1 MNDER
6 GIQCPGAWSDDGR
19 YALCFLHGFACQ
31 RLTGWPNRLRL
42 DVGGGRRPVKRRA
55 KPTRSTAELT
65 GSWRLFR
72 SVLVHVESTGCQQHP
87 QLAWP
92 PTNSCSEP
100 VCWGATFRR
109 VGMFLELLCF
119 PQRILGEGLG
129 KFSDFQECTDTAIVA
144 LEIVTLALHWENEM
158 IEARQAHFGLPGYL
172 EGPMSIR
179 LSAHICAQFAQRC
192 RTVPCSSRPLP
203 SVGLTGA
210 HRHVKFFLRVPKL
223 RGGPSGSAA

>member
-6 GIQCPGAWSDDGR
+6 GIECLGAWSDDGR

-72 SVLVHVESTGCQQHP
+72 SVLVTVESTGCQQHP

-100 VCWGATFRR
+100 V
-109 VGMFLELLCF
+109 
-119 PQRILGEGLG
+119 
-129 KFSDFQECTDTAIVA
+129 SDF
-144 LEIVTLALHWENEM
+144 
-158 IEARQAHFGLPGYL
+158 
-172 EGPMSIR
+172 
-179 LSAHICAQFAQRC
+179 LSGNLD
-192 RTVPCSSRPLP
+192 S
-203 SVGLTGA
+203 
-210 HRHVKFFLRVPKL
+210 
-223 RGGPSGSAA
+223 SAAPLSHGSPGRWSAKRGRWRQPTHAALIRIIGS